1 VTEIPPADCGHEA
14 ERPEDAAR
22 WQVAKQLR
30 ADYPAWVI
38 IWVARKGEYWAYPLF
53 RTRREIAVNAAE
65 PADLVTQLDEIQR
78 AARAPRAVP
87 GGTSSASGAG
97 GEAG

>member
-1 VTEIPPADCGHEA
+1 MTDIPPAGCGHEA
-14 ERPEDAAR
+14 EGPEDAAR

-30 ADYPAWVI
+30 GDYPAWVI

-65 PADLVTQLDEIQR
+65 PADLVAQMDEIQR

-87 GGTSSASGAG
+87 RDAGSSTPGS
-97 GEAG
+97 